1 MYPAHLC
8 IPLCLLLMVMP
19 NAAAKFYYPHYYL
32 GWDIAIDFL
41 YAVVEC
47 TRLML
52 VSKGNKTASI
62 YAMGWSLVLGVPVL
76 VAHSYFITLQTY
88 VLRVDVV
95 LNSIA
100 FIIVGL
106 QMLVA
111 ALTLSNIFLAS
122 RKF

>member
-1 MYPAHLC
+1 
-8 IPLCLLLMVMP
+8 
-19 NAAAKFYYPHYYL
+19 
-32 GWDIAIDFL
+32 
-41 YAVVEC
+41 
-47 TRLML
+47 
-52 VSKGNKTASI
+52 
-62 YAMGWSLVLGVPVL
+62 MGWSLVLGVPVL